1 MTVLIPATILAM
13 LASAVGP
20 ARTDP
25 DVRQVVLEIDGKKL
39 LDQQIA
45 ASAENTLYFVR
56 SDSTKALT
64 ENHGVKVV
72 DAGQGAPAIL
82 VSLSWVNYAESIY
95 GVRLEARRP
104 GEEAKLVERFECACV
119 DSELT
124 ASIIARL
131 PAALEQLE
139 QPDPRPSDPAVG
151 GTGSDP
157 PDSNPDPVRPVTDA
171 EDDKPAALGAVGI
184 VGIVVGAGGLGMVG
198 FGASRIAKGE
208 TRTIDDD
215 REQFGIISD
224 ARPQGRAWL
233 GAGAGVA
240 AVGVAMLVV
249 DLTVLRK
256 RRARAV
262 AVVPSF
268 GVEMTGLAVQGRF

>member
-1 MTVLIPATILAM
+1 MTVLIPTTILAM

-20 ARTDP
+20 AGSEP

-39 LDQQIA
+39 LDEQIA
-45 ASAENTLYFVR
+45 VSAENTLYFVR
-56 SDSTKALT
+56 SDSTKALSET
-64 ENHGVKVV
+64 HGVKVV
-72 DAGQGAPAIL
+72 EDAQGAPAIL
-82 VSLSWVNYAESIY
+82 VSLSWVNYSESIY

-104 GEEAKLVERFECACV
+104 GEEAEIVESFECACV

-124 ASIIARL
+124 AAIIARL

-139 QPDPRPSDPAVG
+139 QPDVRPSEPAVE
-151 GTGSDP
+151 GTRSDP
-157 PDSNPDPVRPVTDA
+157 PASNPEPDPPVTNA
-171 EDDKPAALGAVGI
+171 KDDKPAALGAVGI

-208 TRTIDDD
+208 TRMIDED

-233 GAGAGVA
+233 GAGVGVA
-240 AVGVAMLVV
+240 AVGVTMLVV

-268 GVEMTGLAVQGRF
+268 GVEMTGLTVQGRF